1 MVRLLA
7 LLFAAATLSGCAPR
21 LAGEP
26 APRVHDVAVGS
37 ARFRILHGV
46 EDRDAAEQVARA
58 LAVAL
63 PRVARWGGLAA
74 PVTIAIHP
82 DHGHL
87 ERAVR
92 REGYAWLRAWARYG
106 RIDLQSPR
114 TWRLLGA
121 SDADVAELVTHEL
134 AHCVMYQRAGDEHT
148 WPFRGEPL
156 WFREGLAS
164 VTADQAYR
172 RGTLEQLRR
181 SWAAQLDDDAAFPP
195 AGDDGGAAAGD
206 PIANP
211 EPLYRRHAD
220 LVYDAAHHAFAYLLE
235 RHGEARVRRVLS
247 LMGAGRGFASAFE
260 EAIGTSE
267 PAFAAEFRRHVLGA
281 DAK

>member
-1 MVRLLA
+1 MRPLVLLLA
-7 LLFAAATLSGCAPR
+7 AVALAGCAPR

-26 APRVHDVAVGS
+26 VPRVRDVVVGS
-37 ARFRILHGV
+37 ARFRILHGP
-46 EDRDAAEQVARA
+46 EDARAAAQVARA
-58 LAVAL
+58 LEAAL
-63 PRVARWGGLAA
+63 PRLERWGGLAA
-74 PVTIAIHP
+74 PVTVAIHP
-82 DHGHL
+82 DHAHL

-92 REGYAWLRAWARYG
+92 REGYSWLRAWARYG

-134 AHCVMYQRAGDEHT
+134 AHCVMYQRAGDEHS

-164 VTADQAYR
+164 VTAEQAYR

-181 SWAAQLDDDAAFPP
+181 NWAAQRDADAAFPP
-195 AGDDGGAAAGD
+195 AGEDGGAAAGD

-235 RHGEARVRRVLS
+235 RHGEARVRRVIA
-247 LMGAGRGFASAFE
+247 LMGSGRGFARAFE
-260 EAIGTSE
+260 EAIGTGE
-267 PAFAAEFRRHVLGA
+267 PVFAAEFRRHVLGE
-281 DAK
+281 D